1 MIFQLEVKMK
11 YKHLVIGIL
20 QTIAVSFPLKKVE
33 KSFVVPFLLF
43 NIKVTIVEF
52 RRISA

>member
-33 KSFVVPFLLF
+33 KKLC
-43 NIKVTIVEF
+43 
-52 RRISA
+52 SAVFAI